1 MATPFGSPQEPLSR
15 RHIRSWKRDSINA
28 RIREPTSPES
38 RKHAGHVPGLHV
50 DLVVVVGQLEHPEL
64 AVLELLPGLKDV
76 RQEQG
81 EPAIVVQPPDVDKA
95 VSLLG
100 LELLDTCDPLVVKTV
115 SVSSPVHCSR
125 DFPCFLLGDN
135 GEAFCFW
142 RLIVTIVLL
151 SFLY

>member
-1 MATPFGSPQEPLSR
+1 VPVCLLPLPLELGLVDTGAVDQLVKLSLR
-15 RHIRSWKRDSINA
+15 RWGRLLGHPRNRCHVGVFD
-28 RIREPTSPES
+28 PES

-50 DLVVVVGQLEHPEL
+50 DLIVVVGQLEHPEL

-100 LELLDTCDPLVVKTV
+100 LELLDTRDHLVVKTV
-115 SVSSPVHCSR
+115 AVSSPE
-125 DFPCFLLGDN
+125 F
-135 GEAFCFW
+135 
-142 RLIVTIVLL
+142 
-151 SFLY
+151 